1 MTSTTRSLCDHY
13 REGVAVSTI
22 SYWALIIALMA
33 LCISVCAMRHSFTN
47 RKALRHLLAGM
58 PQDARDILNRAYDGK
73 EGYDV

>member
-1 MTSTTRSLCDHY
+1 M
-13 REGVAVSTI
+13 STI
-22 SYWALIIALMA
+22 SYWALIIALFGLFISLAA
-33 LCISVCAMRHSFTN
+33 LRHSFTN